1 MGCSLPGSSVP
12 GILQART
19 LERVAISLSR
29 GSFPPRDRTLVC
41 YLAGGFS
48 TTEPVEGK
56 LRFLTLTRLLPTGRA
71 GTQGKVPLGTWIL
84 DGAELPHSL
93 VGLKRSKRQKTCLNK
108 HPLQAVPQ
116 PTLAHHPQ
124 GGFTENPPHTNRTLR
139 PPCGLGS
146 PAPRQEGAH
155 GVVPLA
161 QPGGRQRCPKE
172 KGALLASVRTQPAEY
187 LGPTARHL
195 RVNLKFLTFCRAVMK
210 QTKVLEKEQRIFIFL
225 AFSGIGQYCFKVNK
239 SANGRQ

>member
-12 GILQART
+12 GILQARI
-19 LERVAISLSR
+19 LEWVAISFSR

-124 GGFTENPPHTNRTLR
+124 GGFTENLPHTNRTLR
-139 PPCGLGS
+139 PPCGLGPPARLGQSRGHRPPGRREHTGWSRWRS
-146 PAPRQEGAH
+146 PAAGSVAPKSRVPSSPR
-155 GVVPLA
+155 
-161 QPGGRQRCPKE
+161 
-172 KGALLASVRTQPAEY
+172 
-187 LGPTARHL
+187 
-195 RVNLKFLTFCRAVMK
+195 
-210 QTKVLEKEQRIFIFL
+210 
-225 AFSGIGQYCFKVNK
+225 
-239 SANGRQ
+239 